1 MPNWCTNSLSLSG
14 PKATILAIIQRA
26 ASGEHDYVGPFNKR
40 DEGMDWGAFTP
51 IQMETLMKDDDLFR
65 DKSENKSLFSFHAFV
80 PVPREVMLA
89 PYDENRLK
97 EVKAKYPEWFDRF
110 PDLLSGYQWE
120 NKHWNCKWGA
130 SSVVLVDQFGTDE
143 EYTVEYSFDTPWGP
157 PTEFMHKFAALYP
170 NLSFHLFFR
179 EEGMGFEGD
188 YRWEDGECVDMDDR
202 EIEREE
208 EEEEW
213 EENSYELCPAC
224 QASVLPEEIRNGKC
238 PNCPE

>member
-26 ASGEHDYVGPFNKR
+26 ASGEHDYVGPFSRR
-40 DEGMDWGAFTP
+40 DKEMDWGTFTP
-51 IQMETLMKDDDLFR
+51 IQMEALMKDDDLFQ
-65 DKSENKSLFSFHAFV
+65 DKSEHKSLFSFHAFV

-89 PYDENRLK
+89 PYDEGQLA
-97 EVKAKYPEWFDRF
+97 KAAAEYPEWFSRF

-120 NKHWNCKWGA
+120 HKNWGCKWGA
-130 SSVVLVDQFGTDE
+130 SSVELVDQYGKEDD
-143 EYTVEYSFDTPWGP
+143 YTVQYNFDTAWAP
-157 PTEFMHKFAALYP
+157 PITFLKSFAKLYP
-170 NLSFHLFFR
+170 DVIMEISYS
-179 EEGMGFEGD
+179 EEGMGFAGNLTIQGEEIMNEEE
-188 YRWEDGECVDMDDR
+188 WETSH
-202 EIEREE
+202 E

-224 QASVLPEEIRNGKC
+224 QASVLPEEIGDGKC